1 MKLINIFT
9 VFSVLAVSTLSASA
23 YTGVKCDTNSVFT
36 SNSCDQCF
44 TDKNRG
50 EGSHLGELKDEWINN
65 STSDKILY
73 KAEQDMPKM
82 INLSPSLVKWE
93 QNPSSKDFWEYTKD
107 LNEIYDNEDG
117 WYVLSKGKKVTWIQS
132 KKGFTYTL
140 SKNKVAEWKNIGLLT
155 YLITTHNFSDN
166 WDINPNWDEHKEC
179 ILFKS
184 GKKVEK
190 ATVVP
195 AKKITPKTTDK
206 KLPKTGPEHYILL
219 MLLAMII
226 GFGIIKMRNRI

>member
-9 VFSVLAVSTLSASA
+9 ALSVLAVSTLSASA
-23 YTGVKCDTNSVFT
+23 YTEVKCDTDPVFT
-36 SNSCDQCF
+36 ANSCSQCF

-73 KAEQDMPKM
+73 KVEQDMPKM
-82 INLSPSLVKWE
+82 ISLSPSLVKWE
-93 QNPSSKDFWEYTKD
+93 QNPSSKDFWEYPEG
-107 LNEIYDNEDG
+107 LNKIYDSENE
-117 WYVLSKGKKVTWIQS
+117 WYVLAKGKKVTWIQS

-140 SKNKVAEWKNIGLLT
+140 SKNKEVEWKNIGLLT
-155 YLITTHNFSDN
+155 YLITTHNISDN
-166 WDINPNWDEHKEC
+166 WDINPDWDEHKEC
-179 ILFKS
+179 VLFKS

-195 AKKITPKTTDK
+195 GKKTTPNASSK
-206 KLPKTGPEHYILL
+206 KLPETGPEHYVLL
-219 MLLAMII
+219 ILLAMII
-226 GFGIIKMRNRI
+226 GFGIIKMRSRI